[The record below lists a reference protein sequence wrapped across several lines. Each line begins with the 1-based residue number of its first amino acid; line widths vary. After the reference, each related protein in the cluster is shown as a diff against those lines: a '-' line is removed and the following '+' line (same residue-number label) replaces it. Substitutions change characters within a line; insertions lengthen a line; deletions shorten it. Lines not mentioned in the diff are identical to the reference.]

1 LSRNKNIYKNGHVKQ
16 IISYICKKYF
26 SRVNDKRDT
35 EDKHQISTDFKNN
48 FDRIYVDYYPRMLR
62 FAKEYVIFEEDAE
75 NIVQDIFM
83 ILWEKRAFLNV
94 EVSLTTYLFALVK
107 NKCLNYLQ
115 HKRVASEFQA
125 EMALKLSALEK
136 LDETFSS
143 EEEIEQ
149 IIRAAIDRL
158 PPHCRDIFIK
168 SRMEGK
174 RYVEIANEMNISVNT
189 VENQI
194 SIALRKLRVDLKD
207 YLPLLLFLI
216 GF

>member
-1 LSRNKNIYKNGHVKQ
+1 
-16 IISYICKKYF
+16 
-26 SRVNDKRDT
+26 
-35 EDKHQISTDFKNN
+35 
-48 FDRIYVDYYPRMLR
+48 
-62 FAKEYVIFEEDAE
+62 
-75 NIVQDIFM
+75 
-83 ILWEKRAFLNV
+83 
-94 EVSLTTYLFALVK
+94 
-107 NKCLNYLQ
+107 
-115 HKRVASEFQA
+115 VASEFQA

>member
-1 LSRNKNIYKNGHVKQ
+1 
-16 IISYICKKYF
+16 
-26 SRVNDKRDT
+26 
-35 EDKHQISTDFKNN
+35 
-48 FDRIYVDYYPRMLR
+48 MLR